1 MQVLPEHLNGAR
13 LRRLGE
19 LVPNVA
25 LHRWR
30 HETRVTVRNRA
41 VHRLGG
47 VLVLCLNQ
55 AAAEGR
61 KNLLTRCLDIDP
73 QNLFLLAAVHGEH
86 AVAGRLHQRLTEI
99 IVGLVDRPL
108 LSLLLGFVLLL
119 RAALL
124 LAPRRAELTAPLG
137 RVAHVAPNDA
147 RVGKAL
153 REYIQSTLDAEC
165 RRTDPLLLGDE
176 TLGLFLETLLGLLR
190 PDEIRE
196 FA

>member
-1 MQVLPEHLNGAR
+1 MQVLPEYLNGAR

-25 LHRWR
+25 LHRRR
-30 HETRVTVRNRA
+30 HETRVAVRNRA
-41 VHRLGG
+41 VHRLGS
-47 VLVLCLNQ
+47 VPVLCLNQ
-55 AAAEGR
+55 AAAEGCQ
-61 KNLLTRCLDIDP
+61 NLLTRRLDVDP
-73 QNLFLLAAVHGEH
+73 QNLFLLAAVHREH
-86 AVAGRLHQRLTEI
+86 TVAGRLHQGLAEVI
-99 IVGLVDRPL
+99 ISLVDCPL

-137 RVAHVAPNDA
+137 RVAHVASNDA

-153 REYIQSTLDAEC
+153 REYIQSPLDAEC
-165 RRTDPLLLGDE
+165 RGTDALLLGDKA
-176 TLGLFLETLLGLLR
+176 LGLFFEALLCLLR

-196 FA
+196 LT

>member
-61 KNLLTRCLDIDP
+61 KNLLARCLDVDP
-73 QNLFLLAAVHGEH
+73 QNLFFLAAVHREH
-86 AVAGRLHQRLTEI
+86 AVAGRLHQRLAEV

-108 LSLLLGFVLLL
+108 LSLLLRLVLLL

-124 LAPRRAELTAPLG
+124 LTPRCAELTAPLG
-137 RVAHVAPNDA
+137 RVAHIASNDA

-153 REYIQSTLDAEC
+153 REYVQGALNAEC
-165 RRTDPLLLGDE
+165 RGTDALFLGDE
-176 TLGLFLETLLGLLR
+176 ALGLFLEALLCLLR

-196 FA
+196 LT